1 MTRPTHA
8 PGAGPGTVTATS
20 ATSSTAGP
28 GSAHPAWWTRAVV
41 YQVYPRSFADSDGDG
56 VGDLGGILSRLDH
69 LADLGVDV
77 IWLSPVYPSPQ
88 HDNGYD
94 ISDYEG
100 IDPLFGTLE
109 DFDALLAEV
118 HARGMKLVMDLVV
131 NHTSDQ
137 HPWFQES
144 RSSLTSP
151 KRDWY
156 WWRDARSVA
165 DSDLAVEPVEPA
177 LPVERV
183 GPAIPVEPN
192 DWRSAFSGPAWTFDE
207 PTGQF
212 YLHLFAPQQPD
223 LNWENPEV
231 RQAVYAMMNRWLD
244 RGVDGFRMDV
254 INLVSKRLEQVDGG
268 AEASG
273 IGFQTGPRLH
283 EFLHEMHE
291 AVFAGRD
298 SDLITV
304 GEMPGITVEEARL
317 VTDPARRELDMV
329 FQFEHVSLDQG
340 ADKFD
345 PRPLDLVAL
354 KQSLGR
360 WQEGLADVGWNSL
373 YLDNHDQPRLVS
385 RFGDD
390 GEHRYESATLW
401 AALLHLHRGT
411 PYIYQGEEIGMTN
424 VPFTGIDDFRDI
436 ESVNYYRENVDEL
449 GRPEDEVLA
458 GLRAM
463 SRDNARTP
471 VQWDDSPTA
480 GFTTGVPWIPV
491 SPRSVEVNVEADRAS
506 ARSVFAFYQRLIEL
520 RHTDSTVA
528 LGSFTMLEAEHP
540 RLYAFTREGEGD
552 QLLVVGN
559 VSAEPLDV
567 PLLDGWADEEL
578 VLGNVPGDAQTTTLA
593 PWEVRVHRRSTT
605 LR

>member
-1 MTRPTHA
+1 
-8 PGAGPGTVTATS
+8 
-20 ATSSTAGP
+20 
-28 GSAHPAWWTRAVV
+28 
-41 YQVYPRSFADSDGDG
+41 
-56 VGDLGGILSRLDH
+56 
-69 LADLGVDV
+69 
-77 IWLSPVYPSPQ
+77 
-88 HDNGYD
+88 
-94 ISDYEG
+94 
-100 IDPLFGTLE
+100 
-109 DFDALLAEV
+109 
-118 HARGMKLVMDLVV
+118 
-131 NHTSDQ
+131 
-137 HPWFQES
+137 
-144 RSSLTSP
+144 
-151 KRDWY
+151 
-156 WWRDARSVA
+156 
-165 DSDLAVEPVEPA
+165 
-177 LPVERV
+177 
-183 GPAIPVEPN
+183 
-192 DWRSAFSGPAWTFDE
+192 
-207 PTGQF
+207 
-212 YLHLFAPQQPD
+212 
-223 LNWENPEV
+223 
-231 RQAVYAMMNRWLD
+231 
-244 RGVDGFRMDV
+244 
-254 INLVSKRLEQVDGG
+254 
-268 AEASG
+268 
-273 IGFQTGPRLH
+273 
-283 EFLHEMHE
+283 MHE

-340 ADKFD
+340 TDKFD

-354 KQSLGR
+354 KRSLGR

-390 GEHRYESATLW
+390 GAFRYESATLW

-471 VQWDDSPTA
+471 VQWDASPTA

-506 ARSVFAFYQRLIEL
+506 ERSVFAFYQRLIEL

-528 LGSFTMLEAEHP
+528 LGGFTMLEPEHP

-567 PLLDGWADEEL
+567 PLLDVWADEEL
-578 VLGNVPGDAQTTTLA
+578 VLGNVLGDARTTTLA
-593 PWEVRVHRRSTT
+593 PWEVRVHRRAT